1 MSNHKRNF
9 WIQHIKAWQQSGL
22 SRPEYLKAHHLS
34 ASQFSYYYRNHFLEV
49 KQVANDSKAAGLVQV
64 QVVEDQPVRANP
76 GACLTLSTPKGYRIE
91 LESGFDADLL
101 QKVLRIVEAA

>member
-22 SRPEYLKAHHLS
+22 SRTEYLKAHQLS
-34 ASQFSYYYRNHFLEV
+34 ASQVSYYYRNHFPEAVQVV
-49 KQVANDSKAAGLVQV
+49 KDYKPTELVQV
-64 QVVEDQPVRANP
+64 QVVEDQHVLANP

>member
-22 SRPEYLKAHHLS
+22 SRAEYLKAHQLS
-34 ASQFSYYYRNHFLEV
+34 ASQFSYYYRNHFPEAL
-49 KQVANDSKAAGLVQV
+49 QVAKDSKPAGLVQV
-64 QVVEDQPVRANP
+64 QVIEDQPVRTTHAP
-76 GACLTLSTPKGYRIE
+76 CLTLSTPKGYRIE

-101 QKVLRIVEAA
+101 QKVLRVVEAA